1 MTEEQ
6 KYIEL
11 LKELGRV
18 INEKN
23 NDIVIKNYEIQSLR
37 NRLSDAENEIEKLKK
52 GN

>member
-23 NDIVIKNYEIQSLR
+23 NAICIKDYEIETLR
-37 NRLSDAENEIEKLKK
+37 RRLSDAESEIDLLKK
-52 GN
+52 GK